1 MKKEELIQEAITV
14 WCNYGKA
21 INCAFEFKDFY
32 IESEPL
38 QKIIASNSEE
48 KIQSFISYVKK
59 RIEELE
65 QMEN

>member
-1 MKKEELIQEAITV
+1 MKKEELIQEAITI
-14 WCNYGKA
+14 WCNYGKE
-21 INCAFEFKDFY
+21 INRAFGFKDFY

-48 KIQSFISYVKK
+48 KIKSFINYVKK

-65 QMEN
+65 QIEN